1 MIKNPFVKLLEEHNI
16 DINDQAWIDIIPGL
30 YSLSIIPEYNHHYR
44 DENDR
49 VHISPRDQPV
59 SVQLN
64 TWLFKVDGIYYDQ
77 VPDTLYV
84 VTTMEELKEY
94 LDELKKK
101 YALIQDN

>member
-1 MIKNPFVKLLEEHNI
+1 MKNPFIKFLETHGIEVNERT
-16 DINDQAWIDIIPGL
+16 WIDIVPGL

-49 VHISPRDQPV
+49 MHISPRDQPV

-64 TWLFKVDGIYYDQ
+64 TYLFKSDGKYYDT
-77 VPDTLYV
+77 VPDADCV
-84 VTTMEELKEY
+84 VTTTEELTEY

>member
-1 MIKNPFVKLLEEHNI
+1 MRNPFTKFLETHGIEVNERT
-16 DINDQAWIDIIPGL
+16 WIDIVPGL

-49 VHISPRDQPV
+49 MHISPRDQPV

-64 TWLFKVDGIYYDQ
+64 TYLFKSDGKYYDT
-77 VPDTLYV
+77 VPDADYV
-84 VTTMEELKEY
+84 VTTTEELKEY